1 MCTDFIYF
9 PFFYKILT
17 SDDFYIRHFNLGLK
31 PKISTESQPNLQIG
45 TKLLSCRRISKM
57 RGGVKIMLGRLSL
70 VLAPADVATVSS
82 CGRRSVCGR
91 RPCRCCVSR
100 GRGRS
105 RGTCR
110 VGLPVHIDQVSSG
123 SVDYVIKKTKN
134 PSGNISVYPVLVLRV
149 FLPAEL
155 GQHGDESC
163 EVAEGGNRC
172 EPELHHQPVDL

>member
-82 CGRRSVCGR
+82 FKLWKTISLWKTTMQVLCITREGEEQRR
-91 RPCRCCVSR
+91 
-100 GRGRS
+100 
-105 RGTCR
+105 
-110 VGLPVHIDQVSSG
+110 L
-123 SVDYVIKKTKN
+123 
-134 PSGNISVYPVLVLRV
+134 
-149 FLPAEL
+149 
-155 GQHGDESC
+155 
-163 EVAEGGNRC
+163 
-172 EPELHHQPVDL
+172 